1 MFFVQFPGSLSTLGT
16 VTLPVCWLL
25 EDSSRGEEGLGST
38 QMMKTQ
44 TQKSTERPRPSK
56 DGHVSPETKIN
67 IDIYSI
73 DLNWLVPLRK
83 AAPVGVSVL
92 FLLRINPVTG
102 VVEEEQPDPMEGMT
116 EEQKEYEAI
125 KLIKMF
131 EKLSRLVRT
140 QAVTNP
146 RLDYQS

>member
-1 MFFVQFPGSLSTLGT
+1 MFSVQFPGSLSTLGT
-16 VTLPVCWLL
+16 VTLQVCWLL
-25 EDSSRGEEGLGST
+25 EDSSQGDEGLGST

-56 DGHVSPETKIN
+56 ECHVSAETSIN
-67 IDIYSI
+67 IDIYSVE
-73 DLNWLVPLRK
+73 LNWIVPLRK
-83 AAPVGVSVL
+83 AAPAGASVL

-140 QAVTNP
+140 RAVANP